1 MDEIETY
8 EIAVLPEHKGKRL
21 DKVLADALPD
31 FSRNRL
37 KSLIIDG
44 GAVVEGRTIADP
56 SHRVKPGKTVIL
68 SVPHAEELDLVPQ
81 DIPLTI
87 AYEDEHLIVV
97 DKPAGMVV
105 HPAPGNEDGTLVNA
119 ILHHCGDSLLGIGGV
134 KRPGIVHRIDKDT
147 SGLIVIAKDDQ
158 THTALSAKFKAK
170 DMERRYQ
177 AVVWGLPNPTSGRI
191 EGNIGRHPVH
201 RKLMAVVKA
210 AQGKH
215 AVTHYKTLEAFGTG
229 AALVECQ
236 LETGRTHQ
244 IRVHMTHIGHPLMG
258 DPVYGR
264 SSKTRRGGISTA
276 AQDYLSTFNRQ
287 ALHAKILGFDH
298 PISGEKLSFE
308 SDLPNDIKDLMIS
321 LRHSS

>member
-1 MDEIETY
+1 MDIYEIE
-8 EIAVLPEHKGKRL
+8 IVAEHRGKRL
-21 DKVLADALPD
+21 DRILADCLPD

-44 GAVVEGRTIADP
+44 GAVVDGRTIADP

-68 SVPHAEELDLVPQ
+68 TVPKAAELDLVAQ
-81 DIPLTI
+81 DIPLDI
-87 AYEDEHLIVV
+87 AYEDEHLIVIN
-97 DKPAGMVV
+97 KPAGMVV

-119 ILHHCGDSLLGIGGV
+119 ILHHCGDSLSGIGGI

-147 SGLIVIAKDDQ
+147 SGLIVVAKDDQ
-158 THTALSAKFKAK
+158 THGHLSEQFKEHSI
-170 DMERRYQ
+170 ERRYQ
-177 AVVWGLPNPTSGRI
+177 AVVWGLPKPGSGTI

-201 RKLMAVVKA
+201 RKTMAVVRA
-210 AQGKH
+210 AHGKH

-229 AALVECQ
+229 AALVECK

-258 DPVYGR
+258 DPVYGKINR
-264 SSKTRRGGISTA
+264 TRRNAVSAA
-276 AQDYLSTFNRQ
+276 AQDYLSDFSRQ

-298 PISGEKLSFE
+298 PVRGEKLHFE
-308 SDLPNDIKDLMIS
+308 CELPQDINELLTS
-321 LRHSS
+321 LRSS